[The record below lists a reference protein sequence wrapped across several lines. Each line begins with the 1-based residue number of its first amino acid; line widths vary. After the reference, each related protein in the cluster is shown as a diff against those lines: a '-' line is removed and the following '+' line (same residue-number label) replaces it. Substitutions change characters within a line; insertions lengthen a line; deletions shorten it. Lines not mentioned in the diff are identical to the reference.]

1 MQTHVHN
8 AIETPIEGLNRR
20 RFTSRD
26 IALALISLIASGA
39 LILFW
44 MNRLPSEGSNEV
56 VFARDMIA
64 HHEQAV
70 QMAIYIN
77 QRPDTSDE
85 MRLFT
90 LDMMITQHGQV
101 GQMQGWLRAWGQTL
115 ASGEAPMGGM
125 GEHMGMAS
133 REQVHALETLPIDEA
148 EVQFLQLMIRHHE
161 GGVFMAEDVL
171 HQTERPEVVQLAQAI
186 IAAQESEINYM
197 LDLLAKRN
205 AERLAPLQRMDHSSH

>member
-1 MQTHVHN
+1 MQTHAHN
-8 AIETPIEGLNRR
+8 AIQTPDEDLNRR
-20 RFTSRD
+20 RFTTRD
-26 IALALISLIASGA
+26 IALALMSLIASAA
-39 LILFW
+39 LLLFW

-70 QMAIYIN
+70 EMSIYIN
-77 QRPDTSDE
+77 QRPDSSDE

-115 ASGEAPMGGM
+115 SSGEPPMGGM
-125 GEHMGMAS
+125 AEHMGMAS
-133 REQVHALETLPIDEA
+133 REQVQALETLPIDEA
-148 EVQFLQLMIRHHE
+148 EVQFLQLMIRHHQ

-171 HQTERPEVVQLAQAI
+171 HQTKRPEVLQLAQAI
-186 IAAQESEINYM
+186 IAAQESEIKYM
-197 LDLLAKRN
+197 TELLAKRN
-205 AERLAPLQRMDHSSH
+205 AEPLAPLQRMDHSGH